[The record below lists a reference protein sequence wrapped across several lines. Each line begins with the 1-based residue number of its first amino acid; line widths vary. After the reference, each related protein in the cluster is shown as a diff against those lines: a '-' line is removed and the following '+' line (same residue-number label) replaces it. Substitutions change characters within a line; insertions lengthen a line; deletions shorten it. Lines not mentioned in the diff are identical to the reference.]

1 MTLFIDEI
9 HKFYSNPQ
17 NLADFEEWRK
27 KKYENKNAATKE
39 SSQINGV
46 GVRRHSKPAGISL

>member
-1 MTLFIDEI
+1 MTLLIDEI
-9 HKFYSNPQ
+9 YNFYNNPQ

-27 KKYENKNAATKE
+27 KKYENKNTTTKE
-39 SSQINGV
+39 SPQINGL